1 MKVANDE
8 NNFDVTND
16 DSLKDVEQS
25 VNNKETLSK
34 SEKPTTNQLE
44 PHKLLAYRLK
54 FLRQR
59 NGWSMVDVQKKL
71 GFTTLSSYANYEYG
85 DRYPKIST
93 LIKLAEIYDVSVDFL
108 VGNDT
113 DESLK
118 EIQFYDSFSN
128 DGIRRWVIDN
138 FAEADE
144 EDFEKLKEM
153 WKIIKK

>member
-1 MKVANDE
+1 
-8 NNFDVTND
+8 
-16 DSLKDVEQS
+16 
-25 VNNKETLSK
+25 
-34 SEKPTTNQLE
+34 
-44 PHKLLAYRLK
+44 
-54 FLRQR
+54 
-59 NGWSMVDVQKKL
+59 MVDVQKKL

-118 EIQFYDSFSN
+118 EIKFYDSFSN